1 MSATSAWLR
10 QVRGLAGGDVSDAE
24 LLGMW
29 VACRHEEAFTA
40 LVARHGAMVHR
51 TCRAVLGDAHAAE
64 DAAQA
69 AFVVLARKAHA
80 VRPAAGV
87 AAWLH
92 GVARRVALKARA
104 GFSRR
109 PPSEEGLG
117 EEPVAPLADP
127 LDELTARE
135 LLALLDEEI
144 ARLPRAYRLPVVL
157 CCLEGRSH
165 EEAAKLLGLSAG
177 SVRGRLGRGRERLQ
191 ARLARRGLTLTA
203 ALSCLE
209 AGRGVALA
217 SSAIST
223 TAFVV
228 AHPSGAAPHVAALAE
243 VVIQEMLMTRLKL
256 GFGLVA
262 FAGLLVG
269 SGVAAR
275 NELHATG
282 SSRPKVSSES
292 PPPAGK
298 ERPAAAETPAAKEAK
313 LLEGEW
319 KVVAVGADGQE
330 AKADDIKGMRWVI
343 KGNEIQ
349 ATDPDGSTGKMTF
362 KIDPGKKPKQI
373 DLIGQEGAKKGTDLG
388 IYKLEEGGLTIC
400 LRSDMSKG
408 KGRPTEFDG
417 GPGLGMITFERVK
430 K

>member
-1 MSATSAWLR
+1 M
-10 QVRGLAGGDVSDAE
+10 VGDDVSDVE

-29 VACRHEEAFTA
+29 VACRHEEAFAA
-40 LVARHGAMVHR
+40 LVARHGGMVHR

-104 GFSRR
+104 DFSRR
-109 PPSEEGLG
+109 PPTEAESG
-117 EEPVAPLADP
+117 EEPVAPRADP

-135 LLALLDEEI
+135 LLALLDEEV

-157 CCLEGRSH
+157 CCLEGRSQ
-165 EEAAKLLGLSAG
+165 EEAAKLLGWSAG
-177 SVRGRLGRGRERLQ
+177 SVRGRLARGRERLQ
-191 ARLARRGLTLTA
+191 VRLAKRGLTLTA
-203 ALSCLE
+203 ALSCVE

-282 SSRPKVSSES
+282 SSRANVSSES

-298 ERPAAAETPAAKEAK
+298 EKPAAAESPAAKEAK

-319 KVVAVGADGQE
+319 NVVAVGADGHE
-330 AKADDIKGMRWVI
+330 GSPDDHKRMRWVI

-349 ATDPDGSTGKMTF
+349 VTYPDGDNEKMTF
-362 KIDPGKKPKQI
+362 RIDPGKTPKQI
-373 DLIGQEGAKKGTDLG
+373 DLIAQEGAKKGADLG
-388 IYKLEEGGLTIC
+388 IYKLEGGRLTVC
-400 LRSDMSKG
+400 VRSDMAKG
-408 KGRPTEFDG
+408 KGRPAEFDG
-417 GPGLGMITFERVK
+417 GAGLGMITLERVK